1 MNAQTAYAMITQVSP
16 LFQVMSLPVSTLA
29 ANEMAARASMYTP
42 RVTLPST
49 AKAVK
54 TGRETG
60 VLSLQALR
68 SGGPGGP
75 LQAAKPPYPAGDEL
89 IQPDGLAA
97 DHLERIGRGPAGG
110 CGDGTEVGLLDQR
123 VEVDALD
130 EVHHEGGQIPLKAS

>member
-60 VLSLQALR
+60 VLSLQAL
-68 SGGPGGP
+68 GGQAAPVGGRRP
-75 LQAAKPPYPAGDEL
+75 LQGGEAAL
-89 IQPDGLAA
+89 SS
-97 DHLERIGRGPAGG
+97 GR
-110 CGDGTEVGLLDQR
+110 
-123 VEVDALD
+123 
-130 EVHHEGGQIPLKAS
+130 